1 MLSVVGVNEISLE
14 VIKRLNVSY
23 IVGPYVYTISD
34 KHINEGISYLN
45 LPYIIP
51 KQTNIV
57 IDLTLNRISSLMISD
72 FAIKENKALVS
83 LILYQDSVIVKNVR
97 KNSCVRCLSENTNSI
112 SNYLL
117 IKDRIPSNDVVSELI
132 SKSIETGKS
141 YLITGGDI
149 EEFVFEKGCGSCR
162 DRDYVFLSGEYGEM
176 VNENCNDNSSIVFP
190 IDDRD
195 IDIRYL
201 SQLFVKNGIKILE
214 ETDDYVSFAFEDK
227 NMFLFRNGR
236 LMISNVKSKQEAEY
250 IYRIYVGS

>member
-14 VIKRLNVSY
+14 VIKRLKVSY
-23 IVGPYVYTISD
+23 IVGPYIYTISD
-34 KHINEGISYLN
+34 KHINEGINYIN

-51 KQTNIV
+51 KQTKIIV
-57 IDLTLNRISSLMISD
+57 DLTLNRISSLMISD
-72 FAIKENKALVS
+72 FAMKENKAMVS
-83 LILYQDSVIVKNVR
+83 LILYNDSVVVKNVQ

-141 YLITGGDI
+141 YLMTGSNI
-149 EEFVFEKGCGSCR
+149 EEFVFERGCRSCK
-162 DRDYVFLSGEYGEM
+162 DGDYVFLSGEYGEM

-201 SQLFVKNGIKILE
+201 SQIFVKNGIEVLE
-214 ETDDYVSFAFEDK
+214 ETDSYISFTFEGK
-227 NMFLFRNGR
+227 SMFLFRNGR

-250 IYRIYVGS
+250 IYRMCVGS